1 MTDTVTTPPRTGWL
15 TRERNGIASFADLTR
30 ILLAVIAGLVAFWQF
45 NQQWQIENER
55 GARAAYREFLV
66 ISMNNPEVSRPD
78 LLVRDATPIENER
91 YFWYINL
98 MNQTFEEI
106 FAHVPEI
113 DAWVNIAEIQ
123 IAFHC
128 GFYLGDDFD
137 PALYSQRF
145 RETVQRIIEDDPL
158 GYCH

>member
-1 MTDTVTTPPRTGWL
+1 M
-15 TRERNGIASFADLTR
+15 
-30 ILLAVIAGLVAFWQF
+30 
-45 NQQWQIENER
+45 
-55 GARAAYREFLV
+55 

-78 LLVRDATPIENER
+78 LLERDATPIENER
-91 YFWYINL
+91 YFWYVNL
-98 MNQTFEEI
+98 MNQTFEEV

-145 RETVQRIIEDDPL
+145 RETVQRIIEEDPL
-158 GYCH
+158 GYCY